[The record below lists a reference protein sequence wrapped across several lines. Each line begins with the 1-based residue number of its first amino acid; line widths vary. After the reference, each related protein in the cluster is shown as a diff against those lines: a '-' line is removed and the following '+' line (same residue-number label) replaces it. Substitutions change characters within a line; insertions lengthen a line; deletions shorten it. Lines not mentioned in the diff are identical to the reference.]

1 MSRLYEMVKEGI
13 EEHPLIHRPFAIRA
27 ASWAAWVCGVN
38 RRNPEELVTDRW
50 GLPSGICR
58 FHMTCHSKDQI
69 RGGWDSK
76 CRMITQYDILRIANQ
91 GHICQL
97 LFLPP

>member
-13 EEHPLIHRPFAIRA
+13 EEHPLIHRPFAM
-27 ASWAAWVCGVN
+27 
-38 RRNPEELVTDRW
+38 
-50 GLPSGICR
+50 

-91 GHICQL
+91 SHICQL
-97 LFLPP
+97 LFLPPSSLPEDCQVWTNN

>member
-76 CRMITQYDILRIANQ
+76 CRLIQLGHAGVETLEDISKTIFN
-91 GHICQL
+91 
-97 LFLPP
+97 P